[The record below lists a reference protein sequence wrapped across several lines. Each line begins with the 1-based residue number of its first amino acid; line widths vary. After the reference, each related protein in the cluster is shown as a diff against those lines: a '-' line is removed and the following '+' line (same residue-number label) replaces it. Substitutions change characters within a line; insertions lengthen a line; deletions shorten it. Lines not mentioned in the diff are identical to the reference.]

1 MRPTVQLGNRE
12 EELRTGAPTA
22 DLRPARRQRDSG
34 RRGDAARARQGQ
46 APLTEKRASRQP
58 DTGSARAVTRQWR
71 HGYAHNAG
79 AYGSGR
85 GEAGQLLRRTRL
97 GFIGRGGGNGRQLFM
112 ENRETTS

>member
-22 DLRPARRQRDSG
+22 DLRPTRRQQDSG
-34 RRGDAARARQGQ
+34 RRGDRQGQ

-79 AYGSGR
+79 VHGSGR
-85 GEAGQLLRRTRL
+85 GEARQLLRRTWL

-112 ENRETTS
+112 ENRETDS